1 MVEAEQLRWRSQQVR
16 AERLAVVT
24 QSLSQSLRVIP
35 RLQHVIPK
43 AIAAAE
49 HERANTLLPTFPI
62 PPQQHHKTHNIVELQ
77 SQALSLLHALATT
90 AVGPLSL

>member
-1 MVEAEQLRWRSQQVR
+1 ME
-16 AERLAVVT
+16 VVT
-24 QSLSQSLRVIP
+24 TSSRTFGNRHAELKPELEGDT